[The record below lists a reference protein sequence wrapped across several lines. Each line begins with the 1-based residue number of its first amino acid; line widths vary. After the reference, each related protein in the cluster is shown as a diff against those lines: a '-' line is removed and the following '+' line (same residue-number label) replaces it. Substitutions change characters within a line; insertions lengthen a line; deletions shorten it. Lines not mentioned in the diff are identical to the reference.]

1 MLRMLLATTGLIGLL
16 ALAGCGDSEPE
27 PPRASTPTPSPQATA
42 TATAVPASDPVA
54 AAIERY
60 AAAVRA
66 GDAKTICS
74 ELLSEEVLERV
85 KTAGGSCERDLIADA
100 IARGGP
106 GYKLVVESVLLDG
119 SRATARTRV
128 TDPEGTQTQTQPL
141 VREGESWKLS
151 IGG

>member
-1 MLRMLLATTGLIGLL
+1 MRRTLVAILIGLP

-27 PPRASTPTPSPQATA
+27 RPRASSPTPTPTAAA

-60 AAAVRA
+60 AEAVRT
-66 GDAKTICS
+66 GDAATIC
-74 ELLSEEVLERV
+74 EKLLSEAVLERV
-85 KTAGGSCERDLIADA
+85 KTAGGNCERDLIADA
-100 IARGGP
+100 IARDGP
-106 GYKLVVESVLLDG
+106 GYRVVVESVLLDG

-128 TDPEGTQTQTQPL
+128 TDPQGTRTQTQPL